1 MRKRVIGDRR
11 GVIVKSLNKV
21 LNGLRDVGTVQ
32 NIFVR
37 VGSGE
42 NIIYDACFG
51 NVNDET
57 LFDMAS
63 VTKIMA
69 TTSLAL
75 IAMDKGLIRLD
86 TPVNEFFETKKPIT
100 VKNLLTHTIGIGHK
114 NLCADGNSYPNI
126 AEKIL
131 EIPQDSEIGNH
142 VIYSCPGF
150 ILLGK
155 ILEKAFGDQL
165 DKLFNKYV
173 ASTLG
178 LTGTSFLPVKT
189 DNCVNSNPGKE
200 DKGIVNDY
208 NCRFLGG
215 VAGNAGLFSNVN
227 DVTKYVRCLL
237 KRGEPIIRKETFELA
252 TTNYT
257 PDMEES
263 RGLGFVYV
271 DKRYDQT
278 GGLFADGAIG
288 HCGHTGQSVFLDYR
302 TGLYVIVLS
311 DATVSTI
318 KKYGYERYDEV
329 TAMRKTIHSAIKTDL
344 FG

>member
-1 MRKRVIGDRR
+1 M
-11 GVIVKSLNKV
+11 KSLNKV

-86 TPVNEFFETKKPIT
+86 THVNEFFETKKPIT

-131 EIPQDSEIGNH
+131 EIPQDSEIGNN

-155 ILEKAFGDQL
+155 ILEKAFGDRL
-165 DKLFNKYV
+165 DKLFNEYV

-189 DNCVNSNPGKE
+189 DNCVNSNPEKE

-237 KRGEPIIRKETFELA
+237 KRCEPIIRKETFELA

-257 PDMEES
+257 PDMEGS

-278 GGLFADGAIG
+278 G
-288 HCGHTGQSVFLDYR
+288 
-302 TGLYVIVLS
+302 
-311 DATVSTI
+311 
-318 KKYGYERYDEV
+318 
-329 TAMRKTIHSAIKTDL
+329 
-344 FG
+344 